1 MYGRSEWSFH
11 AAVCVSL
18 LAEPSV
24 GEVWSEDVLKLERSH
39 FCARLSNPV
48 GLNESSSSGQ
58 ANFISKW
65 MLHTGGSLGEIG
77 MMENL
82 FHEVGHALHSM
93 LGHTRYQPVMGTRC
107 ATDFAE
113 VPSILMDSLYQYHF
127 SWWPDFVSPRRSV
140 VQLTLNFSLWLVHL
154 HLSLQAWQL
163 RFSHLVGY
171 GAKYYSYL
179 MSWAVASMVW
189 KKCFYKDPLNR
200 ETGEHYRREMLAH
213 GGGKEP
219 MLMVEE
225 SA

>member
-1 MYGRSEWSFH
+1 MLECCVLSWQNQRRAQSVQSVLLAGSMYGRSEWSFH

-93 LGHTRYQPVMGTRC
+93 LGHTRYQPVMGT
-107 ATDFAE
+107 
-113 VPSILMDSLYQYHF
+113 I
-127 SWWPDFVSPRRSV
+127 
-140 VQLTLNFSLWLVHL
+140 
-154 HLSLQAWQL
+154 
-163 RFSHLVGY
+163 
-171 GAKYYSYL
+171 
-179 MSWAVASMVW
+179 
-189 KKCFYKDPLNR
+189 
-200 ETGEHYRREMLAH
+200 
-213 GGGKEP
+213 
-219 MLMVEE
+219 
-225 SA
+225 